1 MVWPPPPSSFFLA
14 MIGFNVQKTQPAP
27 ADPEAAPPTYE
38 KVTEDERKKLE
49 DVRWNFVLYIKAEYT
64 VKKVSELP
72 VPSRDVTNQTLP
84 GRE

>member
-1 MVWPPPPSSFFLA
+1 

-49 DVRWNFVLYIKAEYT
+49 DVRWNIVLCI
-64 VKKVSELP
+64 
-72 VPSRDVTNQTLP
+72 
-84 GRE
+84 

>member
-1 MVWPPPPSSFFLA
+1 

-49 DVRWNFVLYIKAEYT
+49 DVRWNFVLYT
-64 VKKVSELP
+64 V
-72 VPSRDVTNQTLP
+72 
-84 GRE
+84 